1 VILRVINGITGLL
14 IAGAGIVA
22 LSLGLVATQLGS
34 AQVDERHF
42 PETGHT
48 VKGQFWRY
56 WQEHGGLP
64 QQGYPI
70 SEEFTEVSDL
80 NGQPYTV
87 QYFERAVFEKHP
99 ENAPPFDV
107 LLSQLGT
114 FQYRAKYGDGGAPNQ
129 TASTQNPRVF
139 PETGFAVGGA
149 FLDYWLKNG
158 GLPQQGYPI
167 SNEFTEVSDLNG
179 QTYTVQYFERAV
191 FELHPENAPPF
202 NVLLSQLGT
211 FQYRAKYH
219 KNGTPVTNIPAPVPT
234 NTRLVPLPSPESTS
248 IPVPVAT
255 TQP

>member
-1 VILRVINGITGLL
+1 MRVNKSFVGRMLAGVGILAL
-14 IAGAGIVA
+14 GAGIF
-22 LSLGLVATQLGS
+22 ATQMGS
-34 AQVDERHF
+34 AQVDERFF
-42 PETGHT
+42 PETKHT

-64 QQGYPI
+64 QQGFPI

-80 NGQPYTV
+80 NGLPYTV

-114 FQYRAKYGDGGAPNQ
+114 FQYRAKYGTGGAPNQ
-129 TASTQNPRVF
+129 KASTVNPRVF
-139 PETGFAVGGA
+139 PETGFTVGGA
-149 FLDYWLKNG
+149 FLDYWNKNG

-179 QTYTVQYFERAV
+179 LPYTVQYFERAV
-191 FELHPENAPPF
+191 FEMHPENPPPF

-211 FQYRAKYH
+211 FQYRAKY
-219 KNGTPVTNIPAPVPT
+219 GTSETPGVPGIPGPEATSTRAPTLPPAVGTMPVPVPT
-234 NTRLVPLPSPESTS
+234 G
-248 IPVPVAT
+248 
-255 TQP
+255 QP